1 MEQNFLEIYQN
12 YNKELKPFLRLDEEL
27 FDLLV
32 TSPIKSMD
40 YILNRDISI
49 FFKPYA
55 SFSLAF
61 IEGKLKQAEKYFD
74 FFYLHLEDSFK
85 HQDIIIPMVR
95 YYLFLGCSR
104 KIFNIF
110 IEYHKKRLKNSFI
123 FLVSYFLSK
132 ESKDYQTYESFFE
145 NFYSE
150 MIVSMFNSDTLFL
163 LFFKKNFD
171 VLKEKHYFSDQL
183 KHSYRDWSKNFDDY
197 RKILFNNWFLINFL
211 VSGNIFTAFQ
221 FFLWTKKNDGFRF
234 SQEYFDSWSL
244 KFSIIFIRHH
254 KYQALKYLHHKDFI
268 FYSKE
273 EAYEKIHFFVD
284 PKIDDVNQKN
294 EYIKNLIFEFNLYDY
309 YKILHTYFEEIMLT
323 GIEWQEKLNDYS
335 VDTKYIWQI
344 LEEVMKNLSLRE
356 NIIKSY
362 FEKKT
367 LQEKELFKLIL
378 YIIYKYRK
386 MILFY
391 AGFDPFFK
399 AIVALFYERYQPFIS
414 LKLYKGNPHPL
425 VIFRMQHLY
434 KDFPNIDIM
443 NKRYLQ
449 IKQNELS
456 NIVNL

>member
-1 MEQNFLEIYQN
+1 
-12 YNKELKPFLRLDEEL
+12 
-27 FDLLV
+27 
-32 TSPIKSMD
+32 
-40 YILNRDISI
+40 
-49 FFKPYA
+49 
-55 SFSLAF
+55 
-61 IEGKLKQAEKYFD
+61 
-74 FFYLHLEDSFK
+74 
-85 HQDIIIPMVR
+85 
-95 YYLFLGCSR
+95 
-104 KIFNIF
+104 
-110 IEYHKKRLKNSFI
+110 
-123 FLVSYFLSK
+123 
-132 ESKDYQTYESFFE
+132 
-145 NFYSE
+145 
-150 MIVSMFNSDTLFL
+150 
-163 LFFKKNFD
+163 
-171 VLKEKHYFSDQL
+171 
-183 KHSYRDWSKNFDDY
+183 
-197 RKILFNNWFLINFL
+197 
-211 VSGNIFTAFQ
+211 
-221 FFLWTKKNDGFRF
+221 
-234 SQEYFDSWSL
+234 
-244 KFSIIFIRHH
+244 
-254 KYQALKYLHHKDFI
+254 
-268 FYSKE
+268 
-273 EAYEKIHFFVD
+273 
-284 PKIDDVNQKN
+284 
-294 EYIKNLIFEFNLYDY
+294 
-309 YKILHTYFEEIMLT
+309 LT

-386 MILFY
+386 KILFY

>member
-1 MEQNFLEIYQN
+1 MKQNFLDVYQN
-12 YNKELKPFLRLDEEL
+12 YSKELKPFLRLDEEL

-32 TSPIKSMD
+32 TSPLKSMD

-49 FFKPYA
+49 FFKPYTL
-55 SFSLAF
+55 FSIRF
-61 IEGKLKQAEKYFD
+61 IEEKLKQAGEYFE
-74 FFYLHLEDSFK
+74 FFNIHLEESLQY
-85 HQDIIIPMVR
+85 QDIVIPMIR

-104 KIFNIF
+104 KIFGIF

-123 FLVSYFLSK
+123 FLISYFLSK
-132 ESKDYQTYESFFE
+132 ESKEYQTYESFLE
-145 NFYSE
+145 NFYSHE
-150 MIVSMFNSDTLFL
+150 ITSLFNSDTFFL

-171 VLKEKHYFSDQL
+171 VLKERLYFSEQL
-183 KHSYRDWSKNFDDY
+183 KHSFKEWSKHFDDY
-197 RKILFNNWFLINFL
+197 RKILLNNWFLINFL
-211 VSGNIFTAFQ
+211 VSGNIYTAFQ
-221 FFLWTKKNDGFRF
+221 FFLWTKKNDRF
-234 SQEYFDSWSL
+234 QFFQEYFDSWSL

-254 KYQALKYLHHKDFI
+254 KYQTLKYLHHKDFI

-284 PKIDDVNQKN
+284 PKIENSQKN
-294 EYIKNLIFEFNLYDY
+294 EFLKNLFFEFNLFYY

-323 GIEWQEKLNDYS
+323 GIDWQEKLNDYS
-335 VDTKYIWQI
+335 VNTLHVWQI
-344 LEEVMKNLSLRE
+344 LEEVMKEVSLKD
-356 NIIKSY
+356 NMIKSY

-367 LQEKELFKLIL
+367 LHEKDLFKMSL

-391 AGFDPFFK
+391 AGFDPIFK
-399 AIVALFYERYQPFIS
+399 SIVALFYERYQPFLS

-434 KDFPNIDIM
+434 KDFPNINII

-449 IKQNELS
+449 IKQNQLS
-456 NIVNL
+456 QIID